1 MTEGAA
7 ILQQMIYTKGYQQN
21 EELRKSFCALA
32 NATFGIDFEEWYQKG
47 YWNERYI
54 PHSFVWQG
62 QVVANV
68 SVNLLTLVIHG
79 EKKKAIQI
87 GTVMTHPDYRRQGL
101 SARLMN
107 LILEE
112 YENDYEI
119 MYLFAN
125 ASVMDFYPRFGFR
138 RVEESQFSAAIT
150 PRPAVDRTGLR
161 QLDISRPEDLDFIAR
176 FAAQRRSVSQ
186 RFGTEDSAGIF
197 MFYALYVYGQ
207 DLYYLEDED
216 VVVMY
221 RHENECLHMYDLV
234 SQKEVDLQAII
245 EKLAGVDTTKVVF
258 YFTPEDER
266 IETERTAWDNGLFV
280 RVNGDQLYPVQINH
294 PLTSIA

>member
-1 MTEGAA
+1 MNKGAA
-7 ILQQMIYTKGYQQN
+7 ILQEMIYAKGYRHD
-21 EELRKSFCALA
+21 ETLRKSFCALA

-47 YWNERYI
+47 FWNERYI

-68 SVNLLTLVIHG
+68 SVNLLSLVING

-107 LILEE
+107 QILEE
-112 YENDYEI
+112 YENEYEI

-125 ASVMDFYPRFGFR
+125 ESVMDFYPRFGFR
-138 RVEESQFSAAIT
+138 RVEELQFSAAIT

-161 QLDISRPEDLDFIAR
+161 QLDISRPEDLDFVAH
-176 FAAQRRSVSQ
+176 FASQRRPVSQ

-207 DLYYLEDED
+207 DLYYLEEED
-216 VVVMY
+216 VIVMY

-234 SQKEVDLQAII
+234 SKKEVDLKAIV
-245 EKLAGVDTTKVVF
+245 EKLVGVDTTKVVF
-258 YFTPEDER
+258 YFTPEDEG
-266 IETERTAWDNGLFV
+266 IVTDRTAWDNGLFV
-280 RVNGDQLYPVQINH
+280 RVNGDQLYPVKENH